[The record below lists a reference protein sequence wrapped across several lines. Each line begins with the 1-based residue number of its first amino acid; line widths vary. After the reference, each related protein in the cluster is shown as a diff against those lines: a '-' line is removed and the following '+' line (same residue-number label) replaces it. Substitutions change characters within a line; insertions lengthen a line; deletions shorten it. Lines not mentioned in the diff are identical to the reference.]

1 MGPRPE
7 PTPAARAPRD
17 RPRAFVCL
25 SVCPP
30 SAKTWPWA
38 LSTILKGVVIPA
50 LSDGRADGK
59 EGLCLRRV
67 PGQFCEDLW
76 RGRRVWAQL
85 LSQAACYG
93 LNVRNPQRSHAEAVS
108 LRGMG
113 SEWGLW
119 KLARAGHGDADD
131 ADDAG
136 GAEGVGGGG
145 PVMVALLVRW
155 APAEPLKVL
164 TATIWLSPS
173 QMSKGGELAL
183 LLSREA

>member
-7 PTPAARAPRD
+7 PTHAARAPRD
-17 RPRAFVCL
+17 GPRAFVCL

-76 RGRRVWAQL
+76 RGRRVWGAAPVSGRL
-85 LSQAACYG
+85 LRIECSQPPE
-93 LNVRNPQRSHAEAVS
+93 VT
-108 LRGMG
+108 RGSRQPSRDG
-113 SEWGLW
+113 F
-119 KLARAGHGDADD
+119 
-131 ADDAG
+131 
-136 GAEGVGGGG
+136 GVG
-145 PVMVALLVRW
+145 AL
-155 APAEPLKVL
+155 
-164 TATIWLSPS
+164 
-173 QMSKGGELAL
+173 
-183 LLSREA
+183 EAGASWSW